1 MEKHGKHRSL
11 VTGTPTRAFALLAT
25 LATAPPAWAECR
37 LALAL
42 ALDISSSVD
51 QDEDRLQRVG
61 LARALT
67 APEVQNAILS
77 VPGETV
83 ALAVF
88 EWSGRYQQDVTL
100 PWRLLQ
106 SREDILTAAERIR
119 TSRRRYAEFPTALG
133 YALGYAAS
141 VFAEAPPCLFQTL
154 DVSGDGVNNDGFAPR
169 LAYENFPLGEITVNG
184 LSIGGQDDDLAGYY
198 RRELIKGPGAF
209 VEEAA
214 DFTDFERA
222 MRRKLVR
229 ELETRAIGRATPP
242 APARRGG

>member
-1 MEKHGKHRSL
+1 MVRL
-11 VTGTPTRAFALLAT
+11 WALLVL
-25 LATAPPAWAECR
+25 LAAGPAAAECR

-51 QDEDRLQRVG
+51 QDEDRLQRFG
-61 LARALT
+61 LANAL
-67 APEVQNAILS
+67 ASPEVQEAILS

-100 PWRLLQ
+100 NWRILQ
-106 SREDILTAAERIR
+106 TRADILTAASEIR
-119 TSRRRYAEFPTALG
+119 QSRRRYAEFPTALG
-133 YALGYAAS
+133 YALGYAAQ

-169 LAYENFPLGEITVNG
+169 LAYENFALSEVTVNG

-209 VEEAA
+209 VEEAV
-214 DFTDFERA
+214 DFHDFERA
-222 MRRKLVR
+222 MKRKLVR
-229 ELETRAIGRATPP
+229 ELETRAIGW
-242 APARRGG
+242 APGRWLKRGG